1 MKISKIILTALII
14 SGLVFPSMGCTTE
27 TDSTPGTEDQVATV
41 ERGSIVIDVTAAGNL
56 ALSRMEDLAF
66 EISGTELEP
75 LTVEE
80 VLVDEGD
87 SVEEGQVLVTLDTT
101 ALEEKVADRE
111 RALKT
116 AELNLRIEE
125 IDLQDAKDAEKTV
138 KTTQIDLEKAIDSYE
153 KIIYPYDY
161 LTFSFSVPDAVVA
174 VHNAELQLEKI
185 REGMTEGPGSDEY
198 GEIWHQLTLAQE
210 NLKLAR
216 ERLTRGVGVEQFVEY
231 GDTAPLPVEDF
242 WTLRTA
248 QLSME
253 KAEITLEKAEDTF
266 KSSLDKANI
275 ALEKAQM
282 TLDEARENLED
293 ARDELE
299 KATIVAPF
307 AGFVTQ
313 VNVEGGDEARKGTVA
328 VQIADPDRFEAEVMV
343 SEMDIL
349 QLKVGADA
357 SVQVD
362 AMTGVS
368 LPAKVTHISPTATIQ
383 SGVVNYQVKV
393 ELQSLQPVSQPQQG
407 ARQGPPQGLAS
418 GELPERLKQA
428 IEEGRITEE
437 QAEEMMKQRQQEQGG
452 QPAQMPSVIPEDFQL
467 REGLTVTVS
476 IMVQEKK
483 DVLLVPNR
491 AITRREGKT
500 VVNVFKDGA
509 IEERAVQTG
518 LSNWTQTEVTEGL
531 SQGEQVVIP
540 QTTSTT
546 SQTSASRSPMPFI
559 RH

>member
-1 MKISKIILTALII
+1 VKISKIILTALII
-14 SGLVFPSMGCTTE
+14 SGLLFPSIRCTAK
-27 TDSTPGTEDQVATV
+27 TDSTPEPENQVATV
-41 ERGSIVIDVTAAGNL
+41 QRGSLTIDITAAGNL

-116 AELNLRIEE
+116 AELSLRTEE
-125 IDLQDAKDAEKTV
+125 IDLRDAKDAEKTV
-138 KTTQIDLEKAIDSYE
+138 KTTQIDLEKAIDNYE

-185 REGMTEGPGSDEY
+185 REGMTEGAGSDEY

-253 KAEITLEKAEDTF
+253 KAEITLEKAEDSF

-282 TLDEARENLED
+282 TLDEARENLEE

-328 VQIADPDRFEAEVMV
+328 VQIADPDRFEAEIMV

-383 SGVVNYQVKV
+383 SGVVNYKVKV
-393 ELQSLQPVSQPQQG
+393 ELQSLQPISQPQQG
-407 ARQGPPQGLAS
+407 AKQSSPQGVAS

-437 QAEEMMKQRQQEQGG
+437 QAREIIKQRQQEQGG
-452 QPAQMPSVIPEDFQL
+452 QPAQMPSSIPEDFQL

-483 DVLLVPNR
+483 DVLVVPNR
-491 AITRREGKT
+491 AITRQEGKT
-500 VVNVFKDGA
+500 VVNVFKDGV
-509 IEERAVQTG
+509 IEERTVQTG
-518 LSNWTQTEVTEGL
+518 MSNWTHTEVTEGL
-531 SQGEQVVIP
+531 SQGEQVVFP

-546 SQTSASRSPMPFI
+546 SQTSAPRSPMPFI
-559 RH
+559 GH